1 VSDAPRALDTT
12 TIDDDTTMGHAFPE
26 EIAFAA
32 AALRRGE
39 IVAYPTETF
48 YGLGVNALD
57 ELALARLRA
66 LKGRGDKAISVLVGG
81 QSLEAMIDSLCRSVP
96 AAARR
101 LMEKYW
107 PGPLTLVLP
116 ARRGLPSPLVA
127 SGCVAVRDSP
137 HPTARA
143 LVAAFGGPIT
153 ATSAN
158 LTGGAPATTPEAVEE
173 VFEGR
178 CRVLHGGAT
187 AGGSP
192 STIVRVRGSRLEILR
207 KGVLP
212 IAENDLLP

>member
-1 VSDAPRALDTT
+1 LA
-12 TIDDDTTMGHAFPE
+12 HAFPE
-26 EIAFAA
+26 EIVFAA

-57 ELALARLRA
+57 ELALARLRL
-66 LKGRGDKAISVLVGG
+66 LKGRGDKALSVLVGG
-81 QSLEAMIDSLCRSVP
+81 DSLDSMMSALCKSVP
-96 AAARR
+96 PAAKR
-101 LMEKYW
+101 LMDRYW

-116 ARRGLPSPLVA
+116 ARRGLPAPLVA
-127 SGCVAVRDSP
+127 NGFVAVRESP

-158 LTGGAPATTPEAVEE
+158 VSGGAPATTPEAVEE

-178 CRVLHGGAT
+178 CRVLHGGPT
-187 AGGSP
+187 AGGAP
-192 STIVRVRGSRLEILR
+192 STIVRVRGNRLEILR

-212 IAENDLLP
+212 IAETELE